1 MVIVFIRTAI
11 LYTIVVI
18 VMRLMGKRQIGEL
31 QPYEFVITIMI
42 SDLASLPMQDT
53 RFPLLLGIVPIVTL
67 LLLKMLLSQVQ
78 LKSQYLRKIID
89 GEPTI
94 LIYKGKL
101 NYKSLKTQQI
111 NIDEL
116 MEELRLLGYFDL
128 TDIQAAILETNG
140 KISILPSNSQS
151 NNTNKEPVLSK
162 IIISDGKINKN
173 SLTSMKKDKKWV
185 ENVLKNHNISSMK
198 DVIIAMYDTD
208 GKFTYQL
215 YDEKQEEKKWK
226 QL

>member
-215 YDEKQEEKKWK
+215 YDEKQEEKK
-226 QL
+226 